1 MVAKYSFGGPFQ
13 IAVVYA
19 LRKEPDRVF
28 EWLDKALEVRD
39 SGMTQLFV
47 TPFVLDYRDDP
58 RFVAIAAKLGVDS
71 TRVARN

>member
-1 MVAKYSFGGPFQ
+1 
-13 IAVVYA
+13 VYA

-28 EWLDKALEVRD
+28 EWLDEALKVRD

-47 TPFVLDYRDDP
+47 TPFLIDYRDDP

-71 TRVARN
+71 TRAGRTGS